1 MQTLRSKLSVAF
13 SLSLALAS
21 VASAQSTG
29 SMTGTVVDET
39 GGVLPGVSVDVQAG
53 AATFTA
59 VSDDTGTWRVEGV
72 PAGPASL
79 TFRLVNF
86 STLRRDLDVAAG
98 ENRVDA
104 VLTLGLTADVV
115 VTGSRTFRNIAD
127 LENPRDNLV
136 GVATSASVGAIT
148 AEQLEARPIMR
159 PGEVLEAVPGF
170 ITSQH
175 SGEGKANQYY
185 LRGFN
190 LDHGSDFATT
200 VAGVPMNESSGA
212 HAHGYSDV
220 NLLIPELVSGV
231 QYTKGPYFAEHGDFS
246 AAGSANIS
254 YVNALDRPLLSVSS
268 GGQGWARVFGA
279 VSPEVGAGNVLM
291 ALEMST
297 NDGPWELPDDMRKV
311 NGVVRYSQGDLQ
323 NGFSITGMGY
333 SADWK
338 STDQIPL
345 RAVDAGSLSRF
356 GNIDPTDAGRTSRY
370 SLAFDGLQSSG
381 TGSTRFTAYT
391 LQGGLNLFQNFT
403 YFLEHPVDGDQ
414 VEQEG
419 RRWVSGGRLVH
430 RRLGRA
436 FDRPLESAVGASV
449 RHDAVGTVGLHNTVA
464 QRRTNAI
471 RNDVVDQTT
480 AGLFGQTEIEW
491 TRVFRT
497 TLGVRGDFYRYTVDA
512 LRALNTGSGTS
523 ALVSPKITAVLGPW
537 RGTELYLNYGQGFH
551 SNDPRAATT
560 VVDPISGERVAS
572 EDPLVPARG
581 AEIGLRTVAPAGRSV
596 DRRPVVSGLRFRA
609 DLRRRRRCRGG
620 QPPQPARRRGVD
632 ELRAAGELAHRRAG
646 RVAVAGALLRL
657 RPGRRL
663 HSRRAR
669 PGHRRGA
676 HRDAGAPRLRQRA
689 AAALRPAAAHR
700 GLQRAVRVD
709 DHLERRDRRAHQRA
723 LQRRPR
729 GLQPAR
735 QRRLR
740 HRLLLHVAPAGGA
753 GGRRGGHPLPPV
765 DTPHGAGPAERRF
778 LIARFI
784 RSVAGAPALRW
795 RPPAPSGARAT
806 GPSPAG
812 DRARNRRSCR

>member
-1 MQTLRSKLSVAF
+1 MVTLRST
-13 SLSLALAS
+13 LSLAVVLALGLAFAGA
-21 VASAQSTG
+21 ASAQSTG
-29 SMTGTVVDET
+29 IVTGRVVDET
-39 GGVLPGVSVDVQAG
+39 GGVLPGVTIDVQTG
-53 AATFTA
+53 AATLTA
-59 VSDDTGTWRVEGV
+59 VTDDTGTWRVEGA
-72 PAGPASL
+72 PAGSASL

-86 STLRRDLDVAAG
+86 STLRRDLDLTAG

-104 VLTLGLTADVV
+104 VLTLGMTADVV

-127 LENPRDNLV
+127 LENPRENLV

-148 AEQLEARPIMR
+148 AEQLDARPIMR

-254 YVNALDRPLLSVSS
+254 YVNVLDRPLLSVSS
-268 GGQGWARVFGA
+268 GGQGWGRVFGA
-279 VSPEVGAGNVLM
+279 VSPRVGPGNVLM
-291 ALEMST
+291 ALETST

-311 NGVVRYSQGDLQ
+311 NAVVRYSQGDLQ

-345 RAVDAGSLSRF
+345 RAVDAGNLSRF

-370 SLAFDGLQSSG
+370 SVAFDGLRSGG
-381 TGSTRFTAYT
+381 TGSTRLTAYT

-419 RRWVSGGRLVH
+419 RRWVSGARVVH

-436 FDRPLESAVGASV
+436 LDRPIESAVGASV
-449 RHDAVGTVGLHNTVA
+449 RTRSARSACTTPWPGGAPTRFVTTRSTRPPSDCSRPRSSRASSGPPSACGATSTAVDAV
-464 QRRTNAI
+464 R
-471 RNDVVDQTT
+471 D
-480 AGLFGQTEIEW
+480 
-491 TRVFRT
+491 
-497 TLGVRGDFYRYTVDA
+497 
-512 LRALNTGSGTS
+512 LNSGAGTS
-523 ALVSPKITAVLGPW
+523 GLLSPKLTAVLGPW
-537 RGTELYLNYGQGFH
+537 QGTELYLNYGQGFH

-560 VVDPISGERVAS
+560 VVDPVTGERVAS

-581 AEIGLRTVAPAGRSV
+581 GEIGLRTVALP
-596 DRRPVVSGLRFRA
+596 
-609 DLRRRRRCRGG
+609 
-620 QPPQPARRRGVD
+620 
-632 ELRAAGELAHRRAG
+632 
-646 RVAVAGALLRL
+646 
-657 RPGRRL
+657 
-663 HSRRAR
+663 
-669 PGHRRGA
+669 
-676 HRDAGAPRLRQRA
+676 
-689 AAALRPAAAHR
+689 
-700 GLQRAVRVD
+700 GLQGRIPDFPEQCVGKD
-709 DHLERRDRRAHQRA
+709 
-723 LQRRPR
+723 
-729 GLQPAR
+729 GL
-735 QRRLR
+735 
-740 HRLLLHVAPAGGA
+740 
-753 GGRRGGHPLPPV
+753 
-765 DTPHGAGPAERRF
+765 
-778 LIARFI
+778 
-784 RSVAGAPALRW
+784 
-795 RPPAPSGARAT
+795 
-806 GPSPAG
+806 
-812 DRARNRRSCR
+812 

>member
-1 MQTLRSKLSVAF
+1 MVTLRST
-13 SLSLALAS
+13 LSLAVVLALGLALAGA
-21 VASAQSTG
+21 ASAQSAGIVTG
-29 SMTGTVVDET
+29 RVVDET
-39 GGVLPGVSVDVQAG
+39 GGVLPGVTIDVQTG
-53 AATFTA
+53 AATLTA
-59 VSDDTGTWRVEGV
+59 VTDDTGTWRVEGAS
-72 PAGPASL
+72 AGPASL

-86 STLRRDLDVAAG
+86 STLRRDLDLTAG
-98 ENRVDA
+98 ENRLDA
-104 VLTLGLTADVV
+104 VLTLGMTADVV

-148 AEQLEARPIMR
+148 AEQLDARPIMR

-254 YVNALDRPLLSVSS
+254 YVNVLDRPLLSVSS

-279 VSPEVGAGNVLM
+279 VSPQVGAGNVLM
-291 ALEMST
+291 ALETST
-297 NDGPWELPDDMRKV
+297 NDGPWDLPDDMRKV
-311 NGVVRYSQGDLQ
+311 NAVVRYSQGDLQ

-345 RAVDAGSLSRF
+345 RAVDAGNLSRF

-370 SLAFDGLQSSG
+370 SVAFDGLRSGG
-381 TGSTRFTAYT
+381 TGSTRLTAYT

-419 RRWVSGGRLVH
+419 RRWVSGARLVH

-436 FDRPLESAVGASV
+436 LDRPIESAVGASV
-449 RHDAVGTVGLHNTVA
+449 RNDAVGTVGLYNTVA
-464 QRRTNAI
+464 RRRTNTI
-471 RNDVVDQTT
+471 RNDRVDQTT
-480 AGLFGQTEIEW
+480 VGLFGQTEIEW

-497 TLGVRGDFYRYTVDA
+497 TLGVRGDFYSYTVDA
-512 LRALNTGSGTS
+512 VRDLNSGAGTS
-523 ALVSPKITAVLGPW
+523 GLLSPKLTAVLGPW
-537 RGTELYLNYGQGFH
+537 QGTELYLNYGQGFH

-560 VVDPISGERVAS
+560 VVDPVTGERVAS

-581 AEIGLRTVAPAGRSV
+581 GEIGLRTVALPGLQSTVALWYLAFDSELIFVGDAGIAEASRPSRRLGV
-596 DRRPVVSGLRFRA
+596 EWTNYLRLASWLTGELDLSLSRARFSDFDAAGDFIPGALDRVI
-609 DLRRRRRCRGG
+609 GG
-620 QPPQPARRRGVD
+620 ALTVTPARRVFGSV
-632 ELRAAGELAHRRAG
+632 
-646 RVAVAGALLRL
+646 
-657 RPGRRL
+657 
-663 HSRRAR
+663 
-669 PGHRRGA
+669 
-676 HRDAGAPRLRQRA
+676 
-689 AAALRPAAAHR
+689 
-700 GLQRAVRVD
+700 
-709 DHLERRDRRAHQRA
+709 
-723 LQRRPR
+723 
-729 GLQPAR
+729 
-735 QRRLR
+735 RLR
-740 HRLLLHVAPAGGA
+740 HFGPRPLIEDNSVQSAATTILNGEIGVRINERFNVVLEAFNLLNSDVSDIDYFYTSRLPGEPADGVEGIHF
-753 GGRRGGHPLPPV
+753 HPSIPRTARVMLNV
-765 DTPHGAGPAERRF
+765 DF
-778 LIARFI
+778 
-784 RSVAGAPALRW
+784 
-795 RPPAPSGARAT
+795 
-806 GPSPAG
+806 
-812 DRARNRRSCR
+812 

>member
-1 MQTLRSKLSVAF
+1 MVTLRST
-13 SLSLALAS
+13 LSLAVVLALGLAFAGA
-21 VASAQSTG
+21 ASAQSTG
-29 SMTGTVVDET
+29 IVIGRVVDET
-39 GGVLPGVSVDVQAG
+39 GGVLPGVTIDVQTG
-53 AATFTA
+53 ATTLTA
-59 VSDDTGTWRVEGV
+59 VTDDTGTWRVEGA

-86 STLRRDLDVAAG
+86 STLRRDLDLTAG

-104 VLTLGLTADVV
+104 VLTLGMTADVV

-127 LENPRDNLV
+127 LENPRENLV

-148 AEQLEARPIMR
+148 AEQLDARPIMR

-254 YVNALDRPLLSVSS
+254 YVNVLDRPLLSVSS

-279 VSPEVGAGNVLM
+279 VSPQVGAGNVLM
-291 ALEMST
+291 ALETST
-297 NDGPWELPDDMRKV
+297 NDGPWDLPDDMRKV
-311 NGVVRYSQGDLQ
+311 NAVVRYSQGDLQ

-345 RAVDAGSLSRF
+345 RAVDAGNLSRF

-370 SLAFDGLQSSG
+370 SVAFDGLRSGG
-381 TGSTRFTAYT
+381 TGSTRLTAYT

-414 VEQEG
+414 AEQEG
-419 RRWVSGGRLVH
+419 RRWVSGARLVH

-436 FDRPLESAVGASV
+436 LDRPIESAVGASV
-449 RHDAVGTVGLHNTVA
+449 RNDAVGTVGLYNTVA
-464 QRRTNAI
+464 RRRTNTI
-471 RNDVVDQTT
+471 RNDRVDQTT
-480 AGLFGQTEIEW
+480 VGLFGQTEIEW

-497 TLGVRGDFYRYTVDA
+497 TLGVRGDFYSYTVDA
-512 LRALNTGSGTS
+512 VRDLNSGAGTS
-523 ALVSPKITAVLGPW
+523 GLLSPKLTAVLGPW
-537 RGTELYLNYGQGFH
+537 QGTELYLNYGQGFH

-560 VVDPISGERVAS
+560 VVDPVTGERVAS

-581 AEIGLRTVAPAGRSV
+581 GEIGLRTVALPGLQSTVALWYLAFDSELIFVGDAGIAEASRPSRRLGV
-596 DRRPVVSGLRFRA
+596 EWTNYLRLASWLTGELDLSLSRARFSDFDSAGDFIPGALDRVI
-609 DLRRRRRCRGG
+609 GG
-620 QPPQPARRRGVD
+620 ALTVTPARRVFGSV
-632 ELRAAGELAHRRAG
+632 
-646 RVAVAGALLRL
+646 
-657 RPGRRL
+657 
-663 HSRRAR
+663 
-669 PGHRRGA
+669 
-676 HRDAGAPRLRQRA
+676 
-689 AAALRPAAAHR
+689 
-700 GLQRAVRVD
+700 
-709 DHLERRDRRAHQRA
+709 
-723 LQRRPR
+723 
-729 GLQPAR
+729 
-735 QRRLR
+735 RLR
-740 HRLLLHVAPAGGA
+740 HFGPRPLIEDNSVQSAATTILNGEIGVRINERFNVVLEAFNLLDSDVSDIDYFYTSRLPREPADGVEGIHF
-753 GGRRGGHPLPPV
+753 HPSIPRTARVMLNV
-765 DTPHGAGPAERRF
+765 DF
-778 LIARFI
+778 
-784 RSVAGAPALRW
+784 
-795 RPPAPSGARAT
+795 
-806 GPSPAG
+806 
-812 DRARNRRSCR
+812 